1 MGIEKQGIKDLKLV
15 YLHIAKTGGTSL
27 NDYIP
32 RALGIQEGA
41 TCNNFYRIPGWTKPL
56 FSAPDKQLSSLQGRL
71 GQCHF
76 LTMEW
81 PRGNMEPA
89 MAKIGYNP
97 GSYQVLA
104 SFREPLSHF
113 LSAQSHL
120 NGVKYLNDREDRKK
134 SKSSNPNYEFGQIAF
149 QDMIARDKAKK
160 FYEYN
165 LDNFQSR
172 FMYPPG
178 FDESDIDRIDEAI
191 GFMHNLYWFS
201 LLNEIRLSL
210 ALLQCQV
217 FGVVDEALLT
227 EALAMG
233 SMISHSRVK
242 YQFSEEDIHDLGS
255 LLKVDNKFY
264 EAVIYE
270 FWKRVN
276 ANKECLAGELKTWG
290 DYEVMQKAAVV
301 PESKPRVEQR
311 MNNQLDP
318 KIKTQEQRQRLRGG
332 QQRGGWQS
340 RGNRQLEGE
349 NIEEEEKDNNKK
361 IITVTCE
368 HGDSVW

>member
-1 MGIEKQGIKDLKLV
+1 MVPLFLLICASCVIIAVVGIEKQGIKDLKLV

-149 QDMIARDKAKK
+149 QDMIARNKAKK

-264 EAVIYE
+264 EAVVYE

-276 ANKECLAGELKTWG
+276 AKQECLAGELKTWG
-290 DYEVMQKAAVV
+290 DYEAMKKTAVV
-301 PESKPRVEQR
+301 PESKPILGTTNE
-311 MNNQLDP
+311 
-318 KIKTQEQRQRLRGG
+318 
-332 QQRGGWQS
+332 
-340 RGNRQLEGE
+340 
-349 NIEEEEKDNNKK
+349 
-361 IITVTCE
+361 
-368 HGDSVW
+368 